1 MAMDFTIMVI
11 CDTQPHN
18 SLSLLSLIL
27 KQPHKRYE
35 KDDTRRNKAFQEA
48 AVFDY
53 KGISNPVSL
62 SCFLNISV

>member
-1 MAMDFTIMVI
+1 MA
-11 CDTQPHN
+11 
-18 SLSLLSLIL
+18 LLSETEFFFFL
-27 KQPHKRYE
+27 KKERD
-35 KDDTRRNKAFQEA
+35 KAVAFQEA